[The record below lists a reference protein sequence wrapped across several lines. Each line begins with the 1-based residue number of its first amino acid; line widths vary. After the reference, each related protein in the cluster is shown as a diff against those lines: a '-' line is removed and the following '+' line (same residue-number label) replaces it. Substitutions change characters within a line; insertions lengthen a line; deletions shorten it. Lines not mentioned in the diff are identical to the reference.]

1 MAGCTS
7 KGAPAIFLFR
17 NAGLNK
23 NGLFSMKIDT
33 QNIIRGDQLAGA
45 RLIRLLEEGDPAGIE
60 VLKRLYPHTGTAF
73 VMGLTG
79 PPGSGKSTLVN
90 SIISEVRNR
99 NMKIAVVAIDPSSPI
114 SGGALL
120 GDRIRMRR
128 HTEDDGVFI
137 RSMATRGHLG
147 GLSKTTRETV
157 LVFDA
162 MGYDVILIETVG
174 VGQDEVEIAQFAHST
189 AVVSLPGMGDDI
201 QAMKAG
207 LLEIGDIFV
216 VNKADIPGADDVAEQ
231 LRVMLG
237 MSSRAQS
244 DWLPPI
250 LKTVAV
256 KNRGIIELVDAFWRH
271 RQFLMDSGAFGE
283 HNYKWEFKF
292 FRRLVMEK
300 AADRIFSEMQDS
312 EAFLALCDDLKNRKM
327 DPFSAAE
334 LITGGLEFKKQIR

>member
-1 MAGCTS
+1 
-7 KGAPAIFLFR
+7 
-17 NAGLNK
+17 
-23 NGLFSMKIDT
+23 MKINAQD
-33 QNIIRGDQLAGA
+33 ILRGDQLAGA
-45 RLIRLLEEGDPAGIE
+45 RLIRLLEDEDPTGID
-60 VLKRLYPHTGTAF
+60 LIKSLYPHTGTAF
-73 VMGLTG
+73 VLGLTG

-90 SIISEVRNR
+90 CIISEVRR
-99 NMKIAVVAIDPSSPI
+99 RKMKIAVVAIDPSSPI

-147 GLSKTTRETV
+147 GLTKTTREAV

-162 MGYDVILIETVG
+162 MGYDVVLIETVG

-207 LLEIGDIFV
+207 LLEIADLMV

-231 LRVMLG
+231 LRAMLDMG
-237 MSSRAQS
+237 SRPE
-244 DWLPPI
+244 DEWLAPVI
-250 LKTVAV
+250 KTVAI
-256 KNRGIIELVDAFWRH
+256 KEKGIVELVDAYWQH
-271 RQFLMDSGAFGE
+271 RKFLMDSGRFAE
-283 HNYKWEFKF
+283 HNYKWEFQF
-292 FRRLVMEK
+292 FRQLVMEM
-300 AADRIFSEMQDS
+300 AADRVFSEI
-312 EAFLALCDDLKNRKM
+312 ENFPAHKILLADLKNRRI

-334 LITGGLEFKKQIR
+334 KLIKGIEYKKVPEIIMTPKGDLKF

>member
-1 MAGCTS
+1 
-7 KGAPAIFLFR
+7 
-17 NAGLNK
+17 
-23 NGLFSMKIDT
+23 MKIDA
-33 QNIIRGDQLAGA
+33 QDIIRGDQLAGA
-45 RLIRLLEEGDPAGIE
+45 RLIRQLEEGDPAGID
-60 VLKRLYPHTGTAF
+60 VLKCLYPHTGKAF
-73 VMGLTG
+73 VMGITG

-90 SIISEVRNR
+90 CIISEVRR
-99 NMKIAVVAIDPSSPI
+99 RKLKIAVVAIDPSSPI

-147 GLSKTTRETV
+147 GLTKTTREAV

-207 LLEIGDIFV
+207 LLEIADLLV
-216 VNKADIPGADDVAEQ
+216 VNKADTPGADDVVEQ
-231 LRVMLG
+231 LRAMLDMG
-237 MSSRAQS
+237 SRSQ
-244 DWLPPI
+244 DEWLAPV
-250 LKTVAV
+250 LKTVAI
-256 KNRGIIELVDAFWRH
+256 KDRGIVELVDAYWQH
-271 RQFLMDSGAFGE
+271 RKFLMDSGQFDE
-283 HNYKWEFKF
+283 HNAKWEFQF
-292 FRRLVMEK
+292 FRQLVMEM
-300 AADRIFSEMQDS
+300 AADRIFSEIQDS
-312 EAFLALCDDLKNRKM
+312 PAHRTLLGDLRNRRI

-334 LITGGLEFKKQIR
+334 DLIQGLEYKK

>member
-1 MAGCTS
+1 
-7 KGAPAIFLFR
+7 
-17 NAGLNK
+17 
-23 NGLFSMKIDT
+23 
-33 QNIIRGDQLAGA
+33 
-45 RLIRLLEEGDPAGIE
+45 
-60 VLKRLYPHTGTAF
+60 
-73 VMGLTG
+73 MGLTG

-90 SIISEVRNR
+90 SIIGEVRRQNL
-99 NMKIAVVAIDPSSPI
+99 KIAVVAIDPSSPI

-128 HTEDDGVFI
+128 HTEDNGVFI

-207 LLEIGDIFV
+207 LLEIGDLFV
-216 VNKADIPGADDVAEQ
+216 VNKADTPGADEVVEQ
-231 LRVMLG
+231 LRAMLG
-237 MSSRAQS
+237 MSSRAET

-256 KNRGIIELVDAFWRH
+256 KNRGIIELVDAFWQH
-271 RQFLMDSGAFGE
+271 HKFLMDSGAFAE
-283 HNYKWEFKF
+283 HNYKWEFQF
-292 FRRLVMEK
+292 FRQLVMEM
-300 AADRIFSEMQDS
+300 AAERIFNEMKDS
-312 EAFLALCDDLKNRKM
+312 PAYIALCDDLKNRKM

-334 LITGGLEFKKQIR
+334 LLTGRLELNK

>member
-1 MAGCTS
+1 
-7 KGAPAIFLFR
+7 
-17 NAGLNK
+17 
-23 NGLFSMKIDT
+23 MKIDA
-33 QNIIRGDQLAGA
+33 QDIIRGDQLAGA
-45 RLIRLLEEGDPAGIE
+45 RLIRQLEEGDLAGIE
-60 VLKRLYPHTGTAF
+60 VLKRLYPHTGKAF
-73 VMGLTG
+73 IMGITG

-90 SIISEVRNR
+90 CIISEVRR
-99 NMKIAVVAIDPSSPI
+99 RKLKIAVVAIDPSSPI

-147 GLSKTTRETV
+147 GLTKTTREAV

-207 LLEIGDIFV
+207 LLEIADLLV
-216 VNKADIPGADDVAEQ
+216 VNKADTPGADDVVEQ
-231 LRVMLG
+231 LRAMLDMG
-237 MSSRAQS
+237 SRSQ
-244 DWLPPI
+244 DEWLAPV
-250 LKTVAV
+250 LKTVAI
-256 KNRGIIELVDAFWRH
+256 KDRGIVELVDAYWQH
-271 RQFLMDSGAFGE
+271 RKFLMDSGQFDE
-283 HNYKWEFKF
+283 HNAKWEFQF
-292 FRRLVMEK
+292 FRQLVMEM
-300 AADRIFSEMQDS
+300 AADRIFSEIQDS
-312 EAFLALCDDLKNRKM
+312 PAHRTLLGDLRNRRI

-334 LITGGLEFKKQIR
+334 DLIQGLEYKK

>member
-1 MAGCTS
+1 MAGREASTS
-7 KGAPAIFLFR
+7 ARLPFFLLPVVTYIAKTRNKMKFDAP
-17 NAGLNK
+17 
-23 NGLFSMKIDT
+23 D
-33 QNIIRGDQLAGA
+33 IIGGDQLAGA
-45 RLIRLLEEGDPAGIE
+45 RLIRLLEEGDSAGIE
-60 VLKRLYPHTGTAF
+60 VLKHLYPHTGSAF
-73 VMGLTG
+73 VMGITG

-90 SIISEVRNR
+90 CIISEIRRR

-201 QAMKAG
+201 QVMKAG
-207 LLEIGDIFV
+207 LLEIADLFV
-216 VNKADIPGADDVAEQ
+216 VNKADTAGADDVVEQ
-231 LRVMLG
+231 LRAMLQ
-237 MSSRAQS
+237 MSSKS
-244 DWLPPI
+244 ENDWLPPI
-250 LKTVAV
+250 IKTVAV
-256 KNRGIIELVDAFWRH
+256 KGQGVIDLVDAFWQH
-271 RQFLMDSGAFGE
+271 RKFLTDSGKFDE
-283 HNYKWEFKF
+283 HNFKWEFQF
-292 FRRLVMEK
+292 FRQLVMEM
-300 AADRIFSEMQDS
+300 AADKIFSEIKDS
-312 EAFLALCDDLKNRKM
+312 PAYQTLLENLKNRQI

-334 LITGGLEFKKQIR
+334 LLTKGLEYKK

>member
-1 MAGCTS
+1 
-7 KGAPAIFLFR
+7 
-17 NAGLNK
+17 
-23 NGLFSMKIDT
+23 MKIDV
-33 QNIIRGDQLAGA
+33 QDIIRGDQLAGA
-45 RLIRLLEEGDPAGIE
+45 RLIRLLEEGDPKGLE
-60 VLKRLYPHTGTAF
+60 VLKQLYPHTGTAF

-90 SIISEVRNR
+90 CIIGEVRR
-99 NMKIAVVAIDPSSPI
+99 RDMKIAVVAVDPSSPI

-207 LLEIGDIFV
+207 LLEIADVLV
-216 VNKADIPGADDVAEQ
+216 VNKADTPGADEVVGQ
-231 LRVMLG
+231 LRGMLEMG
-237 MSSRAQS
+237 SKPVNE
-244 DWLPPI
+244 WVPPV

-256 KNRGIIELVDAFWRH
+256 KNHGIIELVDALWRH
-271 RQFLMDSGAFGE
+271 RRFLMDSGAFDA
-283 HNYKWEFKF
+283 HNYNWEFQY
-292 FRRLVMEK
+292 FRQLVMEM
-300 AADRIFSEMQDS
+300 AADRIFSEMKDS
-312 EAFLALCDDLKNRKM
+312 PAYHTLLEDLKNRKI

-334 LITGGLEFKKQIR
+334 YLIKGLDYKK

>member
-1 MAGCTS
+1 
-7 KGAPAIFLFR
+7 
-17 NAGLNK
+17 
-23 NGLFSMKIDT
+23 MKINAED
-33 QNIIRGDQLAGA
+33 IIRGDQLAGA
-45 RLIRLLEEGDPAGIE
+45 RLIRLLEEGDQAGID
-60 VLKRLYPHTGTAF
+60 LIKQLYAHTGQAF
-73 VMGLTG
+73 IMGITG

-90 SIISEVRNR
+90 CIISEVRR
-99 NMKIAVVAIDPSSPI
+99 RELKIAVVAIDPSSPI

-147 GLSKTTRETV
+147 GLTKTTRETV

-162 MGYDVILIETVG
+162 MGYDIILIETVG

-216 VNKADIPGADDVAEQ
+216 VNKADFAGADEVVEQ
-231 LRVMLG
+231 LRAMLD
-237 MSSRAQS
+237 MSSRTPEG
-244 DWLPPI
+244 WLAPVI
-250 LKTVAV
+250 KTVAS
-256 KNRGIIELVDAFWRH
+256 KERGIDVLVDAFWQH
-271 RQFLMDSGAFGE
+271 RQFLMDSGQFAE
-283 HNYKWEFKF
+283 HSYKWELQF
-292 FRRLVMEK
+292 FRDLVMEM
-300 AADRIFSEMQDS
+300 AANRIFGKIKDS
-312 EAFLALCDDLKNRKM
+312 QAGQQLLDDLKNRRI

-334 LITGGLEFKKQIR
+334 DLIKGCVPG

>member
-1 MAGCTS
+1 
-7 KGAPAIFLFR
+7 
-17 NAGLNK
+17 
-23 NGLFSMKIDT
+23 MKIDA
-33 QNIIRGDQLAGA
+33 QDIIRGDQLAGA
-45 RLIRLLEEGDPAGIE
+45 RLIRQLEEGDPAGIE

-73 VMGLTG
+73 IMGITG

-90 SIISEVRNR
+90 CIISEVRR
-99 NMKIAVVAIDPSSPI
+99 RKLKIAVVAIDPSSPI

-147 GLSKTTRETV
+147 GLTKTTREAV

-207 LLEIGDIFV
+207 LLEIADLLV
-216 VNKADIPGADDVAEQ
+216 VNKADTPGADDVVEQ
-231 LRVMLG
+231 LRAMLDMG
-237 MSSRAQS
+237 SRSQ
-244 DWLPPI
+244 DEWLAPV
-250 LKTVAV
+250 LKTVAI
-256 KNRGIIELVDAFWRH
+256 KDRGIVELVDAYWQH
-271 RQFLMDSGAFGE
+271 RKFLMDSGQFDE
-283 HNYKWEFKF
+283 HNAKWEFQF
-292 FRRLVMEK
+292 FRQLVMEM
-300 AADRIFSEMQDS
+300 AADRIFSEIQDS
-312 EAFLALCDDLKNRKM
+312 PAHRTLLGDLRNRRI

-334 LITGGLEFKKQIR
+334 DLIQGLEYKK

>member
-1 MAGCTS
+1 
-7 KGAPAIFLFR
+7 
-17 NAGLNK
+17 
-23 NGLFSMKIDT
+23 MKIDA
-33 QNIIRGDQLAGA
+33 QDIIRGDQLAGA
-45 RLIRLLEEGDPAGIE
+45 RLIRILEEGDPAGIDI
-60 VLKRLYPHTGTAF
+60 LKSLYPHTGTAF
-73 VMGLTG
+73 VMGVTG

-90 SIISEVRNR
+90 SIISEVRQR

-147 GLSKTTRETV
+147 GLTKTTRETV

-216 VNKADIPGADDVAEQ
+216 VNKADLPGAEEVVEQ
-231 LRVMLG
+231 LRAMLEMG
-237 MSSRAQS
+237 NRSQD
-244 DWLPPI
+244 DWLPPV

-256 KNRGIIELVDAFWRH
+256 KDRGIVELFDAFWQH
-271 RQFLMDSGAFGE
+271 RQFLRDSGAFAE
-283 HNYKWEFKF
+283 HNYNWEFQF
-292 FRRLVMEK
+292 FRQLVMEM
-300 AADRIFSEMQDS
+300 AADRIFNAVQDS
-312 EAFLALCDDLKNRKM
+312 PAYLELCDNLKNRKI

-334 LITGGLEFKKQIR
+334 ILTEGF